1 MKKLK
6 SLFRKFL
13 IIFAVLLVASLG
25 IYAYIKFS
33 VTYYSP
39 MERVP
44 GDGIFIIQTDNGA
57 KAWRKIS
64 ESAFWKHLQKQ
75 ADFRELTQGTDAVNA
90 LFSKYPQFTDWVF
103 SGKDITV
110 SAHPHPS
117 KKSTYEFLLLADM
130 GGRFSIPGTET
141 LNTYLEGYEI
151 VPSDSFN
158 TIPIHKVY
166 DLSEPESAPL
176 VSFAFLN
183 NLFIASPSD
192 SLVRLTILGKNTD
205 YYAEDEYFQIA
216 QREAARGI
224 GDLYV
229 QYDYLDE
236 FAGYFLEEQNPYVKD
251 LSRSL
256 RFSALGLEID
266 KEGEELE
273 VLSLQ
278 GATTIRDT
286 LGSYVRAAMASGR
299 GDVRAPRILPQN
311 TSFYFS
317 LTFEDFLTFYDN
329 VDAFLQEDERSYA
342 EYEKSVRKLEKFLKI
357 NLREDVMSWMAD
369 EMAVVHINRSDLA
382 AEDRFALAIRSSD
395 INFARERL
403 SFITDQVRRKTPV
416 KFKTF
421 EYNRHQISFLSIKGF
436 FKIFLGRY
444 FDKIEKPYFTIVEDY
459 VVFSNSPQTLKSI
472 IDDYQADL
480 TLAADENFRDFFYR
494 FNDNSTFFAYLNT
507 GTLPNTMR
515 GFLDTESYTDLRLN
529 RNFIVCFSQIGMQL
543 REDDGMFETK
553 LYAHFE
559 EPSKV
564 RNRMNDLI
572 AAQRKYQ
579 REGNKQRGLNRITS
593 MFSEENMGPQELPA
607 SINVLS
613 RDLLSEDD
621 VRQLNLSGRTETGYY
636 ESGALKYKVRT
647 RDYEGENGEVEK
659 VRDGLY
665 KEYYEDGKTL
675 KIRGRYRQGI
685 KEGIWKTYNKRGL
698 VIDKEQYLQGEKELF

>member
-13 IIFAVLLVASLG
+13 MIFAALLVVSLG
-25 IYAYIKFS
+25 IYVYVKFS

-64 ESAFWKHLQKQ
+64 GSEFWKHLQKQ
-75 ADFRELTQGTDAVNA
+75 ADFRELTQGTDAVND

-117 KKSTYEFLLLADM
+117 KKTTYEFLLLADM
-130 GGRFSIPGTET
+130 GGKFAIPGTET

-158 TIPIHKVY
+158 TIPLYKVY
-166 DLSEPESAPL
+166 DLREPESAPL

-192 SLVRLTILGKNTD
+192 SLVRLTILGENTD

-216 QREAARGI
+216 QREAANGI

-236 FAGYFLEEQNPYVKD
+236 FAGYFLNEQNPYVKD

-266 KEGEELE
+266 QEGEELE
-273 VLSLQ
+273 VISLR

-342 EYEKSVRKLEKFLKI
+342 EYEKNVRKLEKFLKI

-382 AEDRFALAIRSSD
+382 AEDRFALAIRSTD

-403 SFITDQVRRKTPV
+403 AFITDQVRRKTPV

-421 EYNRHQISFLSIKGF
+421 DYNQHQISFLSIKGF

-480 TLAADENFRDFFYR
+480 TLAVDDNFRDFFGR

-529 RNFIVCFSQIGMQL
+529 RDFITCFSQIGMQL
-543 REDDGMFETK
+543 REDDGMFDTK

-564 RNRMNDLI
+564 RQRMNDLI

-579 REGNKQRGLNRITS
+579 REGNEKRGLNRITS
-593 MFSEENMGPQELPA
+593 MFS
-607 SINVLS
+607 
-613 RDLLSEDD
+613 
-621 VRQLNLSGRTETGYY
+621 
-636 ESGALKYKVRT
+636 
-647 RDYEGENGEVEK
+647 
-659 VRDGLY
+659 
-665 KEYYEDGKTL
+665 
-675 KIRGRYRQGI
+675 
-685 KEGIWKTYNKRGL
+685 
-698 VIDKEQYLQGEKELF
+698 